1 MRKLFVALIAFALCI
16 SPLMAE
22 KAPSV
27 AQKKELVFWGKGF
40 ALTNGIQ
47 NFQPLDLSIHKVF
60 SADLKKPPSEAEV
73 VIVAKLLIAKTA
85 YPVRIISPKLEAFE
99 ADIMDANVTEDVK
112 KVPIPIGHITL
123 KVAGDVGVGKLKI
136 QIEDQKDLS
145 GQFDVLLNDITD
157 LMRVF
162 EVAMARKSE

>member
-1 MRKLFVALIAFALCI
+1 MKKLVLALIVFALCI
-16 SPLMAE
+16 SPLLAE

-27 AQKKELVFWGKGF
+27 AQKKELLFWGKGF
-40 ALTNGIQ
+40 ALNNGVQ
-47 NFQPLDLSIHKVF
+47 TVFPLDLSIHKVY

-73 VIVAKLLIAKTA
+73 VIVAKLLIAKSA

-99 ADIMDANVTEDVK
+99 ADIMEANVTDDAK

-123 KVAGDVGVGKLKI
+123 KVGADMGVGKLKI

-145 GQFDVLLNDITD
+145 GQFDVLVNDITD

-162 EVAMARKSE
+162 EMAMQKKAE